1 MWLESMIALKFLRQ
15 GLVQTLLILV
25 GIAVGVA
32 VIVFIT
38 TLILGLQ
45 ENIIERTL
53 GTQAHVRVEPPDE
66 RNLAAPTPAGTHA
79 LVLEDARAQRLRSIN
94 NWLQVR
100 DTLDDLPGVRAVSP
114 IIAGPAFARRG
125 DVLKSVSLVGID
137 PVRYQK
143 IIPLSD
149 DIVAG
154 DFRVGAGD
162 VLIGTLLAR
171 DLGITPG
178 SKLRLDGGDGRTAT
192 VTVAGIFELGVRDLD
207 LRYVYLDLK
216 QTQSLLDLPGGVTQI
231 DVTVQDLFVADQAA
245 AMINRVTGLKAES
258 WIESNAQ
265 LMNALSSQRLST
277 IMISFFVALSVAF
290 GIASVLAISVTQ
302 RTREIGI
309 LRAMGTRS
317 EQVLRVFLIQGALL
331 GFSGALAGS
340 AIGLALVWVFNTFG
354 PRLFYIPLPSTL
366 VPITVFAAGITGILA
381 AMVPAWRASRLNPV
395 EAIRYV

>member
-15 GLVQTLLILV
+15 GLAQTVLILV
-25 GIAVGVA
+25 GISVGVA

-53 GTQAHVRVEPPDE
+53 GTQSHVRVEPPTE
-66 RNLAAPTPAGTHA
+66 RNLAAPPPQGTQA
-79 LVLEDARAQRLRSIN
+79 LILEDARAQRLRSIN

-100 DTLDDLPGVRAVSP
+100 DTLDQLPEIKAVSP
-114 IIAGPAFARRG
+114 IIAGPAFVRRG
-125 DVLKSVSLVGID
+125 DVLKSVSLMGID

-143 IIPLSD
+143 IIPLAE
-149 DIVAG
+149 DIVDG
-154 DFRVGAGD
+154 QFRVGAGD
-162 VLIGTLLAR
+162 ALIGTLLAH
-171 DLGITPG
+171 DLGVTPG

-207 LRYVYLDLK
+207 LRYVYLDMK
-216 QTQSLLDLPGGVTQI
+216 QAQSLLDLPGGVTQI
-231 DVTVQDLFVADQAA
+231 DVTVQNLFTADEAA
-245 AMINRVTGLKAES
+245 DRIHRVTGLKAES

-309 LRAMGTRS
+309 LRAMGTRGD
-317 EQVLRVFLIQGALL
+317 QVLRVFLIQGALL

-340 AIGLALVWVFNTFG
+340 GIGLALVWVFNTFG
-354 PRLFYIPLPSTL
+354 PRLFYIPLPGIL
-366 VPITVFAAGITGILA
+366 VPITVLAAGVTGVLA
-381 AMVPAWRASRLNPV
+381 AMVPAWRAARLNPV